1 MKKAELVLSVILLV
15 FHIVLMV
22 FHPVSNI
29 PKAFTTLV

>member
-15 FHIVLMV
+15 FHVVLLV
-22 FHPVSNI
+22 FHPVTNI